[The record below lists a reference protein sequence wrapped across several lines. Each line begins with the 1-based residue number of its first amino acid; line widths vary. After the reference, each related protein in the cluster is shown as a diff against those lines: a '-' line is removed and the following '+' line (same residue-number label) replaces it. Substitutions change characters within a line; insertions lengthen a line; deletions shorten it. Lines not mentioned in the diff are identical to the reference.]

1 MDVNWLD
8 ANYLPWLIPVP
19 PLISFM
25 LIILFTGR
33 NKALS
38 HSVAVGS
45 VVLSFLMAFGVFLK
59 ATGTDEFG
67 PHAYGDSIKWMDVG
81 LSEFRMGVLVDPLT
95 AVMLFMVPIAMLMIF
110 VYSIGYMGAY
120 PDDDPHKIRY
130 SRFFA
135 YLSLFAGG
143 MLTLV
148 VADNVLLM
156 FMGWEIMGLCSYLL
170 IGFLFEK
177 KSAQQAAVKAFMTTR
192 VADVLM
198 LVGIGY
204 LYAESGGLAG
214 HPFSLNFRDILYNE
228 EMLNYLGNV
237 GKYHDATGY
246 FGLSAASIIGLLLV
260 IGTIGKSA
268 QFPLHAWLPDAM
280 EGPTPVSAMIHAA
293 AMVSAGVY
301 AIIRMFPLLEAGG
314 NPHAGDYTAPLILMG
329 VIGSVT
335 ALGAAVLGVG
345 QNDIKRVL
353 AYSTISQLGFM
364 VAALGI
370 GAYVAAAFHLI
381 THAFF
386 KALLFM
392 SSGAVIHAMEHGEH
406 AVEHGHGHDE
416 HGHDEHHAPHDE
428 HAHDAH
434 AHGHS
439 SYTWADLNAKIEH
452 GIEAGHLQPGERTP
466 YGADYVGPN
475 GELPDD
481 AEWKPSIPQGLK
493 PDFVAKP
500 NNIAL
505 MGGLINK
512 IPVTAYA
519 MLAGSLSLAGLPLV
533 SAGFWSKDEIIAD
546 AMTFITNNGQFEGH
560 SPWLHIMVFVYL
572 IIAAT
577 FTAFYTMRMWFLTF
591 LGKPRSPM
599 AEHATLMNHVDE
611 EELAKAQTPLKK
623 FWLQY
628 SNSALMQG
636 PLVVLAF
643 FAIVTGFVGIHEDF
657 WGLHFLTGS
666 HNFFHEFVGPSLLH
680 EPEAAPFN
688 FLPVI
693 MSFLAFGIGVTFAYL
708 VYGVPK
714 DSYEKDP
721 IQEKVGDP
729 VWQALKNRFGFD
741 TLYLATFYQS
751 FEWFGRKV
759 SYRAIDKDTIDGI
772 LETIAVTFNNIGEGI
787 KRFNHVI
794 IDGVGDGIPQL
805 IGLSGRWFR
814 NLQSGRVQQYLLFTA
829 VMLLAIG
836 LFFVLRVL

>member
-33 NKALS
+33 NKFLS
-38 HSVAVGS
+38 HSIAVGS

-59 ATGTDEFG
+59 ATGTDDFG
-67 PHAYGDSIKWMDVG
+67 FHETTLRIFGDDITWMDVG
-81 LSEFRMGVLVDPLT
+81 LSEFKMGVMVDPLT

-110 VYSIGYMGAY
+110 IYSVGYMGAY

-148 VADNVLLM
+148 VADNLLLL

-192 VADVLM
+192 IADVLM

-204 LYAESGGLAG
+204 LYAEAG
-214 HPFSLNFRDILYNE
+214 TLKFHEIFFANNAEIIER
-228 EMLNYLGNV
+228 LGNA
-237 GKYHDATGY
+237 DQTGY
-246 FGLSAASIIGLLLV
+246 LGLSAASIIGLLLV

-301 AIIRMFPLLEAGG
+301 AVIRVFPLLEAGG
-314 NPHAGDYTAPLILMG
+314 NPHHAEYTAPLILMG
-329 VIGSVT
+329 VIGSIT
-335 ALGAAVLGVG
+335 ALGAAILGVG

-416 HGHDEHHAPHDE
+416 HGHDEHHVP
-428 HAHDAH
+428 HDAH
-434 AHGHS
+434 AHDEHGHGHG

-481 AEWKPSIPQGLK
+481 AEWKTSIPQGLK

-505 MGGLINK
+505 MGGLRHK

-519 MLAGSLSLAGLPLV
+519 MLAGSASLVGFPLIT
-533 SAGFWSKDEIIAD
+533 AGFWSKDEIIAD
-546 AMTFITNNGQFEGH
+546 SMTFITNSGQFEGH
-560 SPWLHIMVFVYL
+560 SPWLHMLVFVSL
-572 IIAAT
+572 VIAAT
-577 FTAFYTMRMWFLTF
+577 FTAFYTTRMWVLTF

-599 AEHATLMNHVDE
+599 AEHATLMNHVDP
-611 EELAKAQTPLKK
+611 EELAQAQTPLKK

-643 FAIVTGFVGIHEDF
+643 FAIVAGFVGIHEDF
-657 WGLHFLTGS
+657 FALHYLTAS
-666 HNFFHEFVGPSLLH
+666 HNFFHEFVGASLLH
-680 EPEAAPFN
+680 EPATIPFKIW
-688 FLPVI
+688 PVLV
-693 MSFLAFGIGVTFAYL
+693 SVLAFSIGAGFAYL
-708 VYGVPK
+708 VYGVPR

-741 TLYLATFYQS
+741 TFYLATFYRG
-751 FEWFGRKV
+751 FEWFGRV
-759 SYRAIDKDTIDGI
+759 FSYRKVDKETIDGI
-772 LETIAVTFNNIGEGI
+772 LETIAVGFNNIGEAI

>member
-1 MDVNWLD
+1 MDVNWLN

-33 NKALS
+33 NKFLS
-38 HSVAVGS
+38 HSIAVGS
-45 VVLSFLMAFGVFLK
+45 VVLSFLLAFGEFLK
-59 ATGTDEFG
+59 TTGTKEFG
-67 PHAYGDSIKWMDVG
+67 PNAFGDSIKWMDVG
-81 LSEFRMGVLVDPLT
+81 LGEFRMGVLVDPLT

-110 VYSIGYMGAY
+110 VYSMGYMGAY

-148 VADNVLLM
+148 VADNLLLL

-204 LYAESGGLAG
+204 LYAEAG
-214 HPFSLNFRDILYNE
+214 TLSFRDILYNE
-228 EMLNYLGNV
+228 TMLERLGNS
-237 GKYHDATGY
+237 DLTGY
-246 FGLSAASIIGLLLV
+246 LGLSAASIIGILLV

-301 AIIRMFPLLEAGG
+301 AVIRMFPLLEAGG
-314 NPHAGDYTAPLILMG
+314 NPHTGDYTAPLILMG

-335 ALGAAVLGVG
+335 ALGAAILGVG

-392 SSGAVIHAMEHGEH
+392 SSGSVIHAMEHGEH
-406 AVEHGHGHDE
+406 ALEHGHGE
-416 HGHDEHHAPHDE
+416 HGHDEHHADE
-428 HAHDAH
+428 HAHAH
-434 AHGHS
+434 DEHGHGHS
-439 SYTWADLNAKIEH
+439 SYTWDDLNHAIAH
-452 GIEAGHLQPGERTP
+452 GIEAGHLQPGEVTP

-481 AEWKPSIPQGLK
+481 AEWKPSVPQGLK
-493 PDFVAKP
+493 PDFVARP
-500 NNIAL
+500 NNIML

-519 MLAGSLSLAGLPLV
+519 MLAGAFSLAGFPLIT
-533 SAGFWSKDEIIAD
+533 AGFWSKDEIIAD
-546 AMTFITNNGQFEGH
+546 AMTFLTNSGQFEGH
-560 SPWLHIMVFVYL
+560 SPWLHILVFFSL

-591 LGKPRSPM
+591 LGKPRSAI
-599 AEHATLMNHVDE
+599 AEHATLMNHVDP
-611 EELAKAQTPLKK
+611 EELSKAQTPLKK

-636 PLVVLAF
+636 PLVILAF
-643 FAIVTGFVGIHEDF
+643 FAITAGFVGIHEDF
-657 WGLHFLTGS
+657 TILHYLTGS

-680 EPEAAPFN
+680 EPEKVPFKIW
-688 FLPVI
+688 PVL
-693 MSFLAFGIGVTFAYL
+693 MSLLAFGLGAGAAYL

-721 IQEKVGDP
+721 VQKTVGDP

-741 TLYLATFYQS
+741 TFYLTVLYQPFELFARKGSYQ
-751 FEWFGRKV
+751 
-759 SYRAIDKDTIDGI
+759 AIDKDTIDGI
-772 LETIAVTFNNIGEGI
+772 LETIAVIFNNLGEGI

-805 IGLSGRWFR
+805 IGLGGRWFR
-814 NLQSGRVQQYLLFTA
+814 NIQSGRVQQYLLFTA

>member
-8 ANYLPWLIPVP
+8 ANYLAWLIPVP
-19 PLISFM
+19 PLISFL

-33 NKALS
+33 NKKLS
-38 HSVAVGS
+38 HSIALGS
-45 VVLSFLMAFGVFLK
+45 VAISFLMAFGLFLH
-59 ATGTDEFG
+59 ASGTDDLG
-67 PHAYGDSIKWMDVG
+67 VHGDTVQVYGDNINWMDVG
-81 LSEFRMGVLVDPLT
+81 VSEFKMGVMVDPLT

-120 PDDDPHKIRY
+120 PNDDPHQIRY

-148 VADNVLLM
+148 VADNLLLL

-192 VADVLM
+192 IADVLM

-204 LYAESGGLAG
+204 LYAEAG
-214 HPFSLNFRDILYNE
+214 TLNFHEILHNSE
-228 EMLNYLGNV
+228 LLGRLGNA
-237 GKYHDATGY
+237 DLTGY
-246 FGLSAASIIGLLLV
+246 LGLSAASIIGILLV

-268 QFPLHAWLPDAM
+268 QFPLQAWLPDAM

-301 AIIRMFPLLEAGG
+301 AVIRMYPLFEAGG

-329 VIGSVT
+329 VVGSVT

-406 AVEHGHGHDE
+406 ALEHGHDGHGHDGHDEHDHHHDHAHDAHGHDE
-416 HGHDEHHAPHDE
+416 HGHGHGGYSWSDLEH
-428 HAHDAH
+428 
-434 AHGHS
+434 
-439 SYTWADLNAKIEH
+439 KIAH
-452 GIEAGHLQPGERTP
+452 GIEAGHLQPGEVTP
-466 YGADYVGPN
+466 YGADYVGPH

-481 AEWKPSIPQGLK
+481 AEWKPRIPEGLQ
-493 PDFVAKP
+493 PDFVATP
-500 NNIAL
+500 NNIML

-512 IPVTAYA
+512 IPVTAFA
-519 MLAGSLSLAGLPLV
+519 MLAGSLSLAGLPLL

-546 AMTFITNNGQFEGH
+546 AMLVFLDSGHFEGQ
-560 SPWLHIMVFVYL
+560 SGWLHMMVFVCL

-577 FTAFYTMRMWFLTF
+577 FTAFYTTRMWVLTF
-591 LGKPRSPM
+591 LGKPRSAI
-599 AEHATLMNHVDE
+599 AEHATLMNHVDHDE
-611 EELAKAQTPLKK
+611 FEKAQTPIKK

-628 SNSALMQG
+628 SNSAMMQG

-643 FAIVTGFVGIHEDF
+643 FAITAGWVGIHYDF
-657 WGLHFLTGS
+657 PILKIFTGRS
-666 HNFFHEFVGPSLLH
+666 NFFHDFVGASLLH
-680 EPEAAPFN
+680 HVEAPDFSIW
-688 FLPVI
+688 PVAA
-693 MSFLAFGIGVTFAYL
+693 SFVAFFTGVGLGYWFYGIPREIG
-708 VYGVPK
+708 
-714 DSYEKDP
+714 EKDP
-721 IQEKVGDP
+721 IQKMVGDP
-729 VWQALKNRFGFD
+729 VWQAFRNRFGFD
-741 TLYLATFYQS
+741 TAYLRIFYMP
-751 FEWFGRKV
+751 FEWFGRW

-772 LETIAVTFNNIGEGI
+772 LETIAVTFNNLGEAI
-787 KRFNHVI
+787 KRFNRVV
-794 IDGVGDGIPQL
+794 IDGVGDGIPEL
-805 IGLSGRWFR
+805 IVQGGRWFR
-814 NLQSGRVQQYLLFTA
+814 NIQSGRVQQYLLFTA
-829 VMLLAIG
+829 VMLLALG